1 MDIDLKK
8 LAGSPRTKSLTEALA
23 GKAAGR
29 ALWTRQFAASGK
41 AMVGKIKAV

>member
-23 GKAAGR
+23 GKAGR

-41 AMVGKIKAV
+41 AMVGKIKAA